1 MVFSSKK
8 TWAVDAA
15 TSGVLI
21 TLSWVKMSSWTFCE
35 DQDVIDDVTMKI
47 KTSSMML
54 MKMLMTIIM
63 MLCDKDEDED
73 EDGVYRQLSLKK

>member
-1 MVFSSKK
+1 
-8 TWAVDAA
+8 
-15 TSGVLI
+15 
-21 TLSWVKMSSWTFCE
+21 MSSWTFCE
-35 DQDVIDDVTMKI
+35 DQDVCDDVTMKI